1 MFIVH
6 IANILFFLILQFF
19 HTQVSSVI
27 TYSLTDRDSHKTWL
41 WVGIVLFFQQPR
53 DIEKEGKKDVLYVSI
68 SGYYTIT
75 LCGTTAGGPT
85 PVLTLYFFASSTVVL
100 RSFFAFKAKNDRR
113 TSGEEAEKHR
123 VSTGVGQPAV
133 MPQGG

>member
-6 IANILFFLILQFF
+6 IANILFFLILQVF

-53 DIEKEGKKDVLYVSI
+53 DIKKCWEKKDVLYVSI

-75 LCGTTAGGPT
+75 LCGTNACANS
-85 PVLTLYFFASSTVVL
+85 LFLRFFHG
-100 RSFFAFKAKNDRR
+100 RS
-113 TSGEEAEKHR
+113 
-123 VSTGVGQPAV
+123 
-133 MPQGG
+133 

>member
-1 MFIVH
+1 M
-6 IANILFFLILQFF
+6 L
-19 HTQVSSVI
+19 
-27 TYSLTDRDSHKTWL
+27 
-41 WVGIVLFFQQPR
+41 
-53 DIEKEGKKDVLYVSI
+53 GKKDVLYVSI

-113 TSGEEAEKHR
+113 TTEERKAPVIENLKSGIDF
-123 VSTGVGQPAV
+123 VTVVTCQGVATRKLV
-133 MPQGG
+133 VE